1 MLRVPSFTAFVLT
14 IAAAAAAQPQPPG
27 QAGRY
32 FVEFDILSAAARSA
46 VQAAGGRTVH
56 EFPEYNVIAAWLPEP
71 AVQALRNNPRVR
83 SITDDVP
90 RYPFSQ
96 TVPYGISMVQAAE
109 LSSGA
114 GIGQVK
120 VCVIDSGLNRGHEDL
135 SLNLVS
141 GTNNSGTGAWDQD
154 RCGHGTHVAGTLAAV
169 SNSVGVVG
177 VLPNGDLPMHI
188 VKVFGDSCAW
198 TYSSDLITALNT
210 CRTSGARVV
219 SMSLGGGKPIGP
231 WEERAFNDAYNAGVL
246 SIAAAGNAGN
256 TTLSYPA
263 SYNTVV
269 SVAAIDANKAVADF
283 SQKNSQVELAAPG
296 VAVRSTVPY
305 IDINTLS
312 IAGGPTFGGLHIDG
326 SGRTNGATGALVDG
340 GYCTADGAWAGQV
353 VLCARGQNSFKA
365 KADNVS
371 AGKGVAAVIY
381 NNVSGGFVG
390 TCDDG
395 TGTTCGLPA
404 ISISQE
410 SGQAARSHVGV
421 SSTVVSHITLNAS
434 GYEEWN
440 GTSMATPHVS
450 GVAALVWSHNPG
462 WTNAQIR
469 QALQQ
474 TAEDLGPAGRDNAS
488 GYGLVRARAALC
500 YLSPT
505 TPACTGAPL
514 NRPPAADFT
523 FTISGLTVNFT
534 DTSTDPDGDDL
545 SWIWNFGDGK
555 TDTVRDPM
563 HTYGAAGTY
572 AVTLTVT
579 DRHGATG
586 STSKNVTV
594 SGSTVQAITLGARAY
609 KVQGLQ
615 KADLTWEGA
624 TSSQVDVFRNDKK
637 IAIDAND
644 GSYTDPINARGSGTY
659 TYRVCEAGTSTCS
672 NDAVIS
678 F

>member
-32 FVEFDILSAAARSA
+32 FVEFDILSAAARSS

-56 EFPEYNVIAAWLPEP
+56 EFPDYNVIAAWLPEA

-109 LSSGA
+109 LSSGS
-114 GIGQVK
+114 GIDQTK

-246 SIAAAGNAGN
+246 SVAAAGNAGN

-263 SYNTVV
+263 SYNSVV

-312 IAGGPTFGGLHIDG
+312 VAGGPTFSGLHIDG
-326 SGRTNGATGALVDG
+326 AGRTNGATGALVDG
-340 GYCTADGAWAGQV
+340 GDCTAPGPWSGLI

-365 KADNVS
+365 KVDNVS
-371 AGKGVAAVIY
+371 AGNGVAAVIY

-404 ISISQE
+404 ISVSQE

-474 TAEDLGPAGRDNAS
+474 TAEDLGPAGRDTAS
-488 GYGLVRARAALC
+488 GYGLVRAKAALC

-505 TPACTGAPL
+505 DAACTGAPL

-523 FTISGLTVNFT
+523 FQISGLTVNFT
-534 DTSTDPDGDDL
+534 DTSTDSDG
-545 SWIWNFGDGK
+545 SVVSRIWNFGDGSSS
-555 TDTVRDPM
+555 TALNQT
-563 HTYGAAGTY
+563 HTYAAAGTY
-572 AVTLTVT
+572 SVTITVT
-579 DRHGATG
+579 DDDGATG
-586 STSKNVTV
+586 STSKSVTV
-594 SGSTVQAITLGARAY
+594 SSPVQAITLGARAY

-637 IAIDAND
+637 IAIDANN
-644 GSYTDPINARGSGTY
+644 GLYTDPINARGSGTY

>member
-1 MLRVPSFTAFVLT
+1 
-14 IAAAAAAQPQPPG
+14 
-27 QAGRY
+27 
-32 FVEFDILSAAARSA
+32 
-46 VQAAGGRTVH
+46 
-56 EFPEYNVIAAWLPEP
+56 
-71 AVQALRNNPRVR
+71 
-83 SITDDVP
+83 
-90 RYPFSQ
+90 
-96 TVPYGISMVQAAE
+96 
-109 LSSGA
+109 
-114 GIGQVK
+114 
-120 VCVIDSGLNRGHEDL
+120 
-135 SLNLVS
+135 
-141 GTNNSGTGAWDQD
+141 
-154 RCGHGTHVAGTLAAV
+154 
-169 SNSVGVVG
+169 
-177 VLPNGDLPMHI
+177 
-188 VKVFGDSCAW
+188 
-198 TYSSDLITALNT
+198 
-210 CRTSGARVV
+210 
-219 SMSLGGGKPIGP
+219 
-231 WEERAFNDAYNAGVL
+231 
-246 SIAAAGNAGN
+246 
-256 TTLSYPA
+256 
-263 SYNTVV
+263 
-269 SVAAIDANKAVADF
+269 
-283 SQKNSQVELAAPG
+283 
-296 VAVRSTVPY
+296 
-305 IDINTLS
+305 
-312 IAGGPTFGGLHIDG
+312 
-326 SGRTNGATGALVDG
+326 
-340 GYCTADGAWAGQV
+340 
-353 VLCARGQNSFKA
+353 
-365 KADNVS
+365 
-371 AGKGVAAVIY
+371 
-381 NNVSGGFVG
+381 
-390 TCDDG
+390 
-395 TGTTCGLPA
+395 
-404 ISISQE
+404 
-410 SGQAARSHVGV
+410 
-421 SSTVVSHITLNAS
+421 
-434 GYEEWN
+434 
-440 GTSMATPHVS
+440 MATPHVS